1 VSAASP
7 AEIPWSTTAADRQA
21 LAQRSDWTG
30 INGLEQLWQPLARLY
45 GDSPALDAPH
55 ARPAVRLSFR
65 QLHQGIETAA
75 AGFAALGVRP
85 GEVVALFAEN
95 GPRWLLADQG
105 LMRLGAADAVRGSA
119 APVEELRYIL
129 RDCGAVALVVESASL
144 LEKLALAS
152 QPAGPLRLVVLLEG
166 ERGDAAAAGATEQV
180 DAATEQVDAATEQVG
195 TATGTGPTLVSWA
208 ELLAL
213 GETALAS
220 PGATTPWPAADPSR
234 IATILYTSGTTGEP
248 KGVPL
253 SHANLLH
260 QLRCLGVAV
269 QPNPG
274 DRVVSVLP
282 IWHAYERS
290 AEYFLLS
297 CGCQQTYTNLKQ
309 MRADLG
315 RVRPQYLI
323 SVPRLWEA
331 LLGGFEDALAAM
343 ASRRQLLIRAALANS
358 RAYCLRRRQGL
369 DLTLVPEPPLQRL
382 LAALEA
388 GLRWPLHRL
397 ATALIWP
404 QVRKQLVGGELR
416 LAISGGGALAIHVDG
431 FFEAIG
437 IELLV
442 GYGLTETS
450 PVLTCR
456 RRWINRRGSAG
467 QPLPGTAIKVVDL
480 ESRSPLPQGGRGL
493 VLAKGP
499 QVMTGYWHKPEA
511 TAKAL
516 DAEGWFDTGD
526 LGYLLADGS
535 LVLSGR
541 AKDTIVLSSGEN
553 IEPGPL
559 EECLVACS
567 LVEQVMLVGQDRKSL
582 GALVVP
588 RPEALQAYARE
599 LGLRLP
605 HHLAE
610 PAQAPST
617 AAPATAAPATASPG
631 TASPVNAASDT
642 AALYKAITS
651 RLNRRLAA
659 RPGGRAEE
667 RLAGVALVQP
677 FSLENGL
684 LTQTLKQR
692 RDRIASRDAAAIDS
706 IYAPRA

>member
-1 VSAASP
+1 VVSLGRVLPAPVSAASP

-21 LAQRSDWTG
+21 LAQRSDWNG
-30 INGLEQLWQPLARLY
+30 LSGLEQLWEPLARLY

-105 LMRLGAADAVRGSA
+105 LMRLGAVDAVRGSA

-166 ERGDAAAAGATEQV
+166 ERGDAAAAGAAEQA
-180 DAATEQVDAATEQVG
+180 DAATAQASAVNG
-195 TATGTGPTLVSWA
+195 TVPTLASWA

-213 GETALAS
+213 GEAALAS
-220 PGATTPWPAADPSR
+220 PGATTPWPEADPSR

-290 AEYFLLS
+290 AEYFLLA
-297 CGCQQTYTNLKQ
+297 CGCHQTYTNLKQ

-331 LLGGFEDALAAM
+331 LLGGFEDALAGM
-343 ASRRQLLIRAALANS
+343 ASRRQRLIRAALANS

-369 DLTLVPEPPLQRL
+369 DLTLVPEPPPQRL

-388 GLRWPLHRL
+388 ALRWPLHRL

-404 QVRKQLVGGELR
+404 QVRRQLVGGELR

-456 RRWINRRGSAG
+456 RRWANRRGSAG
-467 QPLPGTAIKVVDL
+467 QPLPGTAIAVVDPD
-480 ESRSPLPQGGRGL
+480 SRSPLPQGGRGL

-499 QVMTGYWHKPEA
+499 QVMTGYLNKPEA
-511 TAKAL
+511 TSKVL
-516 DAEGWFDTGD
+516 DPQGWFDTGD

-605 HHLAE
+605 PHLAE
-610 PAQAPST
+610 PVP
-617 AAPATAAPATASPG
+617 PPG
-631 TASPVNAASDT
+631 TASQDSALLINPASDT

>member
-1 VSAASP
+1 M
-7 AEIPWSTTAADRQA
+7 PWSTTAADRQA
-21 LAQRSDWTG
+21 LAQRSDWSG
-30 INGLEQLWQPLARLY
+30 LSGLEQLWQPLARLY

-129 RDCGAVALVVESASL
+129 RDCGAVALVVESESL

-152 QPAGPLRLVVLLEG
+152 QPTGPLRLVVLLEG
-166 ERGDAAAAGATEQV
+166 ERADAAAA
-180 DAATEQVDAATEQVG
+180 
-195 TATGTGPTLVSWA
+195 ATGTGPTLVSWA
-208 ELLAL
+208 ELLTL
-213 GETALAS
+213 GEAALAS

-358 RAYCLRRRQGL
+358 RAYYLRRRQGL
-369 DLTLVPEPPLQRL
+369 DLTLVPEPPPQRL

-404 QVRKQLVGGELR
+404 QVRRQLVGGELR

-456 RRWINRRGSAG
+456 RRWANRRGSAG
-467 QPLPGTAIKVVDL
+467 QPLPGTAIKVVDPD
-480 ESRSPLPQGGRGL
+480 SRSPLPQGGRGL

-499 QVMTGYWHKPEA
+499 QVMAGYLNKPED
-511 TAKAL
+511 TAKVI

-605 HHLAE
+605 PHLAE
-610 PAQAPST
+610 PAQAPGTAPPINPAPDT
-617 AAPATAAPATASPG
+617 AAP
-631 TASPVNAASDT
+631 DT

-659 RPGGRAEE
+659 RPGGRADE